1 MKALTITL
9 ALLLVGC
16 VLALAWVLG
25 TPAPADSRVAK
36 LEAELRE
43 ARQTITQLK
52 RDLAEKASLTSRAT
66 VSVPQAAP
74 LDLPSSD
81 PASMAAADKAQTAGN
96 MRELLKNP
104 AMRAMMDQ
112 QQAVMIETSYTP
124 LFNQLQLTDEEKE
137 HFKKLLVEK
146 QKAETDLGLK
156 LLDPNLSPAERQNIL
171 AQAEKNKQTFDQAIK
186 TFLNDEG
193 DWNSF
198 QNWETTKPDRTL
210 YDAIGR
216 SLFAGSPEPL
226 TPQQEQMLINTMT
239 QMRTSPTPEQQALAK
254 AMQDPTQMN
263 EENFNRFM
271 ELTAVNHQ
279 RIMDQSAQSMTPTQ
293 LATLKNFLDQV
304 MKNTKTS
311 LEMSK
316 VLGK

>member
-1 MKALTITL
+1 MKALTISL

-16 VLALAWVLG
+16 ILALAWVLG
-25 TPAPADSRVAK
+25 TPAPADPRVAK
-36 LEAELRE
+36 LESELRE

-52 RDLAEKASLTSRAT
+52 RDLAEKASISSRAPAL
-66 VSVPQAAP
+66 VPQAAP
-74 LDLPSSD
+74 LDLPTAGA
-81 PASMAAADKAQTAGN
+81 ASTAADKAQTAGN

-171 AQAEKNKQTFDQAIK
+171 AQAEKNKQTFEQAIK

-263 EENFNRFM
+263 EANIKRFL

-279 RIMDQSAQSMTPTQ
+279 RILDQAAQSMTPTQ
-293 LATLKNFLDQV
+293 LATLKVFLDQV
-304 MKNTKTS
+304 MKNAKTG
-311 LEMSK
+311 LEMGS
-316 VLGK
+316 VFGK

>member
-9 ALLLVGC
+9 ALLSVGC
-16 VLALAWVLG
+16 IVALAWVLG

-52 RDLAEKASLTSRAT
+52 RDLIEKASISSRAPA
-66 VSVPQAAP
+66 SVPQAAP

-81 PASMAAADKAQTAGN
+81 TASMAAADKAQTAGN
-96 MRELLKNP
+96 VRELLKNP

-156 LLDPNLSPAERQNIL
+156 LLDPNLSPAERQSIL

-186 TFLNDEG
+186 TFLNDDG

-198 QNWETTKPDRTL
+198 QQWETTKPDRTL

-263 EENFNRFM
+263 EANIKRFL

-279 RIMDQSAQSMTPTQ
+279 RILDQAAQSMTPTQ
-293 LATLKNFLDQV
+293 LATLKNFLAQV
-304 MKNTKTS
+304 MKNAETG
-311 LEMSK
+311 LRMGGMF
-316 VLGK
+316 GK

>member
-16 VLALAWVLG
+16 ILALAWVLG

-52 RDLAEKASLTSRAT
+52 RDLAEKASLTSRAPA
-66 VSVPQAAP
+66 SVPQAAP
-74 LDLPSSD
+74 LDQLSSD

-96 MRELLKNP
+96 VRELLKNP

-124 LFNQLQLTDEEKE
+124 LFNQLQLTEEEKE

-210 YDAIGR
+210 YDSIGR

-254 AMQDPTQMN
+254 AMQDPTQMTEAN
-263 EENFNRFM
+263 IKRFL

-279 RIMDQSAQSMTPTQ
+279 RILDQAAQSMTPTQ
-293 LATLKNFLDQV
+293 LATLKNFLSQV
-304 MKNTKTS
+304 MKNAEIS
-311 LEMSK
+311 LKMSPM
-316 VLGK
+316 LGK

>member
-1 MKALTITL
+1 MKALTIAL
-9 ALLLVGC
+9 ALLSVGC
-16 VLALAWVLG
+16 IIALAWVLG
-25 TPAPADSRVAK
+25 TPPAVDARVSK

-52 RDLAEKASLTSRAT
+52 RDLTDRPTVSSRAP
-66 VSVPQAAP
+66 SPVPQAAP
-74 LDLPSSD
+74 LDLPTSAAD
-81 PASMAAADKAQTAGN
+81 AAALNKAQTAGN

-104 AMRAMMDQ
+104 TMRAMMDQ

-186 TFLNDEG
+186 TFLNDDS

-198 QNWETTKPDRTL
+198 QSWENTKPDRNL

-216 SLFAGSPEPL
+216 SLFAGSSEPL

-239 QMRTSPTPEQQALAK
+239 QMRNSPTPEQQALAK
-254 AMQDPTQMN
+254 ILQDPTQMN
-263 EENFNRFM
+263 EANLKRM
-271 ELTAVNHQ
+271 LELTALNHQ
-279 RIMDQSAQSMTPTQ
+279 RILEQSANTMNPNQ
-293 LATLKNFLDQV
+293 LATLKKFLEQV
-304 MKNTKTS
+304 MANTKTS

-316 VLGK
+316 VFGK